1 MKRRM
6 MGKVKPV
13 VVVVIFF
20 FYLIFWKLSP
30 YLSYLL
36 PPSTFKHFLCTWH
49 FYLILTTA
57 L

>member
-1 MKRRM
+1 